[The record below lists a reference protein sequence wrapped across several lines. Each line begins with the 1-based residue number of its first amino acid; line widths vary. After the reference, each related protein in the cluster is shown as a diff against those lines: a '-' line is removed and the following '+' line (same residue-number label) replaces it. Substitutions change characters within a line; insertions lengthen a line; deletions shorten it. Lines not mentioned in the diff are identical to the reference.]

1 MTLLQSITDAF
12 LSASKRGEMPTS
24 MGTAELRAMGADV
37 LARSVFTARGTK
49 AIYVSKI
56 KEVIDKLAAGDISE
70 GQARTALYETLDALG
85 YDAEKGGFP
94 GEEVEPAMKG
104 SLQDLRSFR
113 RMDLIVR
120 TQLDLMQGA
129 GLQLRGMTPDRLR
142 AFPAWELVRV
152 SDVAVPRD
160 WPSRWTIAGGKRYL
174 PDPSTETADM
184 IARVQK
190 EFYAHKNLGASTG
203 MIALKGDPIWGEL
216 GSYDNFQDALG
227 VDHPPFA
234 FNSGMG
240 WDEISAADCQAL
252 GITGPDGETPDQW
265 LESGPVTM
273 AGRQPMPAP
282 QISLAGVDPE
292 IIKSFAKSTGAT
304 PVPDK
309 VDTWVA
315 RVQAERAARDEAEK
329 QAAIAAMPKP
339 ERTVQ

>member
-1 MTLLQSITDAF
+1 MTLLQSITDSF
-12 LSASKRGEMPTS
+12 LAASTRGEMPTT

-37 LARSVFTARGTK
+37 LARAVFTARGTN

-56 KEVIDKLAAGDISE
+56 KEVIDKLAAGDIGE

-113 RMDLIVR
+113 RMDLIIR
-120 TQLDLMQGA
+120 TQLELMQGA

-142 AFPAWELVRV
+142 AFPAYELVREL
-152 SDVAVPRD
+152 DVAVPRD
-160 WPSRWTIAGGKRYL
+160 WPSRWTIAGGKPL
-174 PDPSTETADM
+174 DETGG
-184 IARVQK
+184 R
-190 EFYAHKNLGASTG
+190 